1 MNLDKISKTVG
12 IVGVIF
18 AVIVVVGFSLLI
30 LFGS

>member
-18 AVIVVVGFSLLI
+18 AVIVVVGFSLFI

>member
-1 MNLDKISKTVG
+1 MNLDKISKTIG

-30 LFGS
+30 LLGS

>member
-1 MNLDKISKTVG
+1 MNFDKISKTVG
-12 IVGVIF
+12 IVGIIF